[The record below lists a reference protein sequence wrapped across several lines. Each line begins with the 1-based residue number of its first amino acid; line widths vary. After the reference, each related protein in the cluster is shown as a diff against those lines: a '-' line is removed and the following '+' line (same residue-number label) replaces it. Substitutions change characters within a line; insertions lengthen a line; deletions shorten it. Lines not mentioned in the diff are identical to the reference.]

1 MALAIAA
8 AAALSF
14 APPAGPV
21 AVRAAR
27 LSIRPAANMQFEAL
41 EDAVKKLPLD
51 KVPEPA
57 QPWVNAYAAK
67 PALFLSDGAA
77 ILLFSGLNPLKALP
91 YWLIF
96 FGAAQPL
103 GAYSKDATTK
113 FFSGEFAAVWAAST
127 LGGVVLS
134 APFAGTLDGGVGGV
148 VGKLAVTLVVL
159 AIPRAFVAF
168 QETGELPSVGFEMPS
183 MPSGGAGGGGG
194 GGGFDLDAA
203 LQNNPFK
210 NLEKTFGWDNND
222 EPPSPPPP
230 APKEPKPPSPP

>member
-103 GAYSKDATTK
+103 GATQRTRPPS
-113 FFSGEFAAVWAAST
+113 SSAASSRRY
-127 LGGVVLS
+127 GRRRRS
-134 APFAGTLDGGVGGV
+134 
-148 VGKLAVTLVVL
+148 
-159 AIPRAFVAF
+159 VA
-168 QETGELPSVGFEMPS
+168 SC
-183 MPSGGAGGGGG
+183 
-194 GGGFDLDAA
+194 
-203 LQNNPFK
+203 
-210 NLEKTFGWDNND
+210 
-222 EPPSPPPP
+222 
-230 APKEPKPPSPP
+230 

>member
-1 MALAIAA
+1 M
-8 AAALSF
+8 
-14 APPAGPV
+14 
-21 AVRAAR
+21 
-27 LSIRPAANMQFEAL
+27 
-41 EDAVKKLPLD
+41 
-51 KVPEPA
+51 
-57 QPWVNAYAAK
+57 
-67 PALFLSDGAA
+67 
-77 ILLFSGLNPLKALP
+77 
-91 YWLIF
+91 
-96 FGAAQPL
+96 
-103 GAYSKDATTK
+103 
-113 FFSGEFAAVWAAST
+113 
-127 LGGVVLS
+127 LS

-183 MPSGGAGGGGG
+183 MPSGGEGGGGG

-210 NLEKTFGWDNND
+210 NLEKTFGWDND